1 MRCVK
6 WHICGKRVGSHQ
18 KKLCWRK
25 WRMCGECAVIYHP
38 SYYSKTYIKK
48 IRSIIKNQG
57 KRKITVDKIS
67 EVLQ

>member
-1 MRCVK
+1 
-6 WHICGKRVGSHQ
+6 
-18 KKLCWRK
+18 
-25 WRMCGECAVIYHP
+25 MCGECAVIYHP